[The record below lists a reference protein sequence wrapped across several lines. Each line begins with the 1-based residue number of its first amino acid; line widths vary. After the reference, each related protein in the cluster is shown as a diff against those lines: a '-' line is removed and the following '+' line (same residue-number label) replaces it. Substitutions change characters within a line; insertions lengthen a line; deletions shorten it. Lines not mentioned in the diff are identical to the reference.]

1 MAESTADKGTP
12 KVFAIIPGLAVMVLT
27 LYVLRI
33 FVEPWMNSAVIF
45 GQKGWMVKVLHLN
58 YILLAIITGMF
69 YRNVIFGGKIPA
81 WAEEGFRTTRLFI
94 KSGVI
99 MLGSL
104 YTIQSLAKVGG
115 VAITLIMCFV
125 FGTIL
130 FVMWFGKRLGMDRS
144 MIGVMAAA
152 SGVCGVSACIATS
165 PAVRA
170 KPADVALAIA
180 TVLGFGIMTMFIS
193 PFIGH
198 ALQLSDYQFG
208 AWVGTGIL
216 NSGQVLAT
224 CLAYNPTIAPG
235 TAVAYGE
242 IWNVVRVISIPF
254 VVFFITMW
262 YWRAEAEA
270 ECVTLSG
277 IIKSKFP
284 LFVIGFFGMTALSS
298 LGMLGAEGSS
308 TLKLMREVMSW
319 IFGLGLVGQ
328 GAYIDVRE
336 IKAAGGKPLQ
346 VGLAAGVLKYVLAL
360 VVVML
365 FVSKETNF

>member
-1 MAESTADKGTP
+1 MEEKHGLAKA
-12 KVFAIIPGLAVMVLT
+12 VAIVPGLAVMVGM
-27 LYVLRI
+27 LYVLRT
-33 FVEPWMNSAVIF
+33 FVEPWMTDAVVF
-45 GQKGWMVKVLHLN
+45 GQKGWFVKVLHLN
-58 YILLAIITGMF
+58 YILLAILTGMLF
-69 YRNVIFGGKIPA
+69 RNVIFGGKIPG

-115 VAITLIMCFV
+115 IAIALIMTFV
-125 FGTIL
+125 FGTIF
-130 FVMWFGKRLGMDRS
+130 FVMWFGKRLGMERS
-144 MIGVMAAA
+144 MVGVMASA
-152 SGVCGVSACIATS
+152 SGVCGVSACIACS

-180 TVLGFGIMTMFIS
+180 TVLGFGIMTMFVS

-270 ECVTLSG
+270 ECISLSG
-277 IIKSKFP
+277 IIKAKFP
-284 LFVIGFFGMTALSS
+284 VFVLGFFGMTALSS
-298 LGMLGAEGSS
+298 LNILGVEGSS
-308 TLKLMREVMSW
+308 TLHLMRDVMSW
-319 IFGLGLVGQ
+319 IFGVGLFGQ
-328 GAYIDVRE
+328 GAYIDIRE
-336 IKAAGGKPLQ
+336 IKAAGGKPLK
-346 VGLAAGVLKYVLAL
+346 VGLAAGALKYCLAL
-360 VVVML
+360 LVIIL
-365 FVSKETNF
+365 FVSKEANF